1 MNFITTGSQEELMMH
16 HPDRGKKYRTESV
29 DAEAATEAEPDTETA
44 PDDTTPEEFPD
55 ISAGLA
61 VLSKYQAMTGPRE
74 VLRKPN
80 KRLEWSDFD

>member
-1 MNFITTGSQEELMMH
+1 MRMRKRKPQDVPAEN
-16 HPDRGKKYRTESV
+16 V
-29 DAEAATEAEPDTETA
+29 DAETA
-44 PDDTTPEEFPD
+44 PDDTTVEDDANADEFPD

-80 KRLEWSDFD
+80 RVLEWSDFD